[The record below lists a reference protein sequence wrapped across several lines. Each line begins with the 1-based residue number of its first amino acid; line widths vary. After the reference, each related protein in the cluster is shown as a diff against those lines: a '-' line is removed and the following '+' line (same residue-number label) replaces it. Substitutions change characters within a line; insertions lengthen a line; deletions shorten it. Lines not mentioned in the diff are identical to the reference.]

1 MYAVA
6 VCAQHNTSSL
16 HFFDCASKRS
26 ASQQPV
32 DFLVV
37 WFFDY
42 VVKVE
47 GCGVVLAALGAGK
60 GCFVFCPGLFV
71 EIFTRS
77 GAFFIRLFVLLVVLF
92 SVLFI
97 VFFVAFTGSF
107 LALPFFF

>member
-1 MYAVA
+1 MDGWAEV
-6 VCAQHNTSSL
+6 
-16 HFFDCASKRS
+16 
-26 ASQQPV
+26 
-32 DFLVV
+32 FLAEFGLDIVTG
-37 WFFDY
+37 
-42 VVKVE
+42 KVE
-47 GCGVVLAALGAGK
+47 GCGVVLAALSAGK

-71 EIFTRS
+71 ELFTRF